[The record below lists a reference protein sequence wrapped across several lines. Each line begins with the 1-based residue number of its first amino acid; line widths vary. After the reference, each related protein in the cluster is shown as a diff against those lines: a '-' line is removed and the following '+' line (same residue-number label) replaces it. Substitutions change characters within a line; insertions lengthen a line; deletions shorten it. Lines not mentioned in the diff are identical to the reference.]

1 VDIPAATRFA
11 MLCEVV
17 VAKVVQA
24 VGFSVVSKLVVG
36 SEASETIPLEHLL
49 IIWQLMWGCTTVQLG
64 S

>member
-17 VAKVVQA
+17 IAKVVQA

-36 SEASETIPLEHLL
+36 SEASETL
-49 IIWQLMWGCTTVQLG
+49 QK
-64 S
+64 